1 MFTPRLTLLVS
12 ALGLLSAGAH
22 AQQVLLRIQQDGQQQ
37 LSISHAQKGQFAV
50 QPARPDVAEGDIW
63 VVGRDA
69 KGQELFRHATRRPNQ
84 FRAEIFDPRT
94 GKIQQAKDLSGTGA
108 LEVRVPYP
116 SGLASI
122 ELQEQ
127 VSGRVGIASANAL
140 KRINRNEIEALVE
153 ADATARSRIS
163 PMAVASGSAMLWES
177 GATNRRMDLILI
189 GDGFTSAEMSR
200 WQTEARRIADGI
212 LADPLFARHK
222 NALNIRRVD
231 VASAQSGVTEGGVTR
246 NTALGVVIGCYNI
259 ERLVCV
265 DENKVLN
272 TVSPLTPADG
282 RDIYL
287 VVANTTTYGGAA
299 LGNVGTMTLHPQSI
313 EVALHEIGHSA
324 FNLAD
329 EYDYGTCGTSS
340 EPSEVNVTRQT
351 ARTSIKWRQ
360 HIHSNTPVPTQS
372 GSVANGT
379 VGLFQGGKYC
389 TSGVYR
395 PTENSRMRALGNPW
409 HVVNEARAQAVFDS
423 YTGPTATLPSITSQP
438 ANVTVDAGRTATFSV
453 AASSSSTLSYQ
464 WRRNGSNI
472 SGATAASYTT
482 PATTTADNGASY
494 SVVVTNSAGS
504 VTSSAATLTVRSAT
518 VTLPSITSQP
528 ASVTV
533 DAGRTASFSVAASSS
548 AALSYQWRRNGSN
561 ISGATA
567 ANYTTPAT
575 TSADN
580 GANYSVV
587 VTNSA
592 GSVTSSNATLTVRS
606 ATGGVTVTGSLSN
619 GGRATYPSASPGYFQ
634 SQSGGS
640 FSATLSGPAA
650 PVDFELFLYRWNGS
664 AWAIVARSEGPTSQ
678 ESINYNGSAGYY
690 YWEVKSY
697 SGSGAFTLNYRMPN

>member
-1 MFTPRLTLLVS
+1 MSTPRLALLVS
-12 ALGLLSAGAH
+12 ALGLLSAGAQ

-50 QPARPDVAEGDIW
+50 QPARPEVADGDIL
-63 VVGRDA
+63 VIGRDA
-69 KGQELFRHATRRPNQ
+69 QGQELFRQATRRPNHI
-84 FRAEIFDPRT
+84 RAEVFDPRT
-94 GKIQQAKDLSGTGA
+94 GKIQQAKDLSGSGA
-108 LEVRVPYP
+108 LEVRLPYP
-116 SGLASI
+116 EGLASI

-127 VSGRVGIASANAL
+127 RSGRMTISSANAL
-140 KRINRNEIEALVE
+140 KRINRNEIEALAQ
-153 ADATARSRIS
+153 ADAMARSRIS

-177 GATNRRMDLILI
+177 GPSSARMDLILI

-246 NTALGVVIGCYNI
+246 NTALGTVIGCYNI
-259 ERLVCV
+259 ARLVCV

-287 VVANTTTYGGAA
+287 VVANTATYGGAA
-299 LGNVGTMTLHPQSI
+299 LGNVGTMTLHPQAI

-324 FNLAD
+324 FNMAD

-340 EPSEVNVTRQT
+340 EPSEPNVTRQT
-351 ARTSIKWRQ
+351 ARANIKWRQ
-360 HIHSNTPVPTQS
+360 HIHANTPVPTQA

-395 PTENSRMRALGNPW
+395 PTENSRMRALNNPW

-423 YTGPTATLPSITSQP
+423 YTGTQVSLPSITSQP
-438 ANVTVDAGRTATFSV
+438 ASVAVDAGRTATFSV
-453 AASSSSTLSYQ
+453 SASSSAALSYQ

-482 PATTTADNGASY
+482 PATTAADNGANF
-494 SVVVTNSAGS
+494 SVVVTNSRGS
-504 VTSSAATLTVRSAT
+504 VV
-518 VTLPSITSQP
+518 
-528 ASVTV
+528 
-533 DAGRTASFSVAASSS
+533 
-548 AALSYQWRRNGSN
+548 SN
-561 ISGATA
+561 
-567 ANYTTPAT
+567 
-575 TSADN
+575 
-580 GANYSVV
+580 
-587 VTNSA
+587 
-592 GSVTSSNATLTVRS
+592 NATLTVRS
-606 ATGGVTVTGSLSN
+606 VTGGTTVSGNLAS
-619 GGRATYPSASPGYFQ
+619 GGKASFPSASPGYHY
-634 SQSGGS
+634 SANGGS
-640 FSATLSGPAA
+640 FKATLTGPAS

-664 AWAIVARSEGPTSQ
+664 AWVVVAKSEGPTSQ
-678 ESINYNGSAGYY
+678 EAINYTGSAGYY

-697 SGSGAFTLNYRMPN
+697 SGSGGFTLNYSLPN